1 MARRIVIG
9 SEMMWRKCRYA
20 ITGYMT
26 VGDDIMLVWMR
37 PTGGGKEIAI
47 NGKQLRLAESK
58 RHVPDG

>member
-1 MARRIVIG
+1 
-9 SEMMWRKCRYA
+9 
-20 ITGYMT
+20 MT